1 MTITSDKKWRV
12 VDTKEYSPYI
22 NVCLKAIEDESVF
35 NNFRRINDYRT
46 VLEHVSYQLGY
57 EYFTFIQSKF
67 PHLLEEKNI
76 IKFFSQDLD
85 KIGNP
90 ETFLYSINNKEYY
103 ISPTTLR
110 YLKVLGDLEKCFG
123 DLSGLNIVEIG
134 GGYGG
139 QCKLILDYFK
149 IKSYNIQDDVNVIP
163 LIKKYLKLF
172 NYSITDNK
180 NKVDLVISNYAYS
193 ELNCELQQE
202 YFDKFLSKTKFL
214 YLTGVREDFCID
226 ILKPLKDQIL
236 CLEEIPSSHGH
247 NIIITKK

>member
-1 MTITSDKKWRV
+1 MTTTSNKKWRV

-22 NVCLKAIEDESVF
+22 NVCVNAVKDDSVF

-57 EYFTFIQSKF
+57 EYLSFILSNF
-67 PHLLEEKNI
+67 SHLLEEKNI

-85 KIGNP
+85 NVGSP
-90 ETFLYSINNKEYY
+90 ETFLYNINNKDYN
-103 ISPTTLR
+103 ISPTSLR
-110 YLKVLGDLEKCFG
+110 YLKVLGDLEKYFG

-139 QCKLILDYFK
+139 QCKLVLDYFK
-149 IKSYNIQDDVNVIP
+149 VKSYNIQDDVNVIP
-163 LIKKYLKLF
+163 LINKYLKLF
-172 NYSITDNK
+172 NYSIIDKTT
-180 NKVDLVISNYAYS
+180 KVDLVLSNYAYS

-202 YFDKFLSKTKFL
+202 YFDKFISKTKFL

-226 ILKPLKDQIL
+226 ILKPLKDKIL
-236 CLEEIPSSHGH
+236 CVEEIPSSNSH